1 MGASVMDYLLGLLN
15 RVTDSEALARLLIV
29 GAIGMS
35 TVIAVITVTL
45 LVLGL
50 QNPLQRRLALIK
62 RDHSSAAAGR
72 EAPGNL
78 QLLLERVGRRVT
90 PSAEEQVS
98 ATRILLTHAG
108 YGSATAVQVY
118 WAVRLLLPLM
128 LMGILLLTLPL
139 VPNLSSI
146 TIIGMVLMGA
156 AIGWLLP
163 AVYVDKRKKAR
174 QRRLRAAFPD
184 ALDLMVVCV
193 ESGLALPQ
201 AIERVAEE
209 MAVSQAELAEELAL
223 VNAQIRAGI
232 SSTEALRQLADRTG
246 LEDIQ
251 GLVSLLAQSIRFGTS
266 VGATLRIY
274 AEEFRD
280 RRMQAAEEMGAKIGT
295 KLVFPLIFCL
305 WPSFFLVAIGPVIIG
320 ILKTFGSP

>member
-1 MGASVMDYLLGLLN
+1 MDYLLGLLS
-15 RVTDSEALARLLIV
+15 RVTDNEALTRLLIV

-50 QNPLQRRLALIK
+50 QSPLQRRLALIK

-72 EAPGNL
+72 EPPGSL

-90 PSAEEQVS
+90 PSTEGQVS
-98 ATRILLTHAG
+98 ATRALLTHAG
-108 YGSATAVQVY
+108 YGSASAVQVY

-128 LMGILLLTLPL
+128 LMGISLLILPL
-139 VPNLSSI
+139 VPNFSPLKI
-146 TIIGMVLMGA
+146 MGLVAMGA
-156 AIGWLLP
+156 AVGWLLP
-163 AVYVDKRKKAR
+163 AVYIDKRKNAR
-174 QRRLRAAFPD
+174 QGRLRAAFPD

-223 VNAQIRAGI
+223 VNVQIRAGI

-266 VGATLRIY
+266 VAATLRIY

-305 WPSFFLVAIGPVIIG
+305 WPSWDCSIR
-320 ILKTFGSP
+320 